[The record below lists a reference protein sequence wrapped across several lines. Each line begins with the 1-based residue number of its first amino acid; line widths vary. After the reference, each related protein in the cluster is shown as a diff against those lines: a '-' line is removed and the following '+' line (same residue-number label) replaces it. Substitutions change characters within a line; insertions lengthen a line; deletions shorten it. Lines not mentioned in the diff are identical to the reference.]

1 MPLPQPTTLARHWIS
16 EALPEE
22 LREENMV
29 IDGKK
34 LQQLQAHLAQ
44 HYPDRYKDILFRLN
58 QIAADAQGSRGG
70 VSPSIRHLR
79 ESKAWQT
86 RKEKL
91 RKEIQAI
98 YRNPKL
104 DLKQKQAFVQ
114 ARLSELSPT
123 LTKEVFDEADAGNNP
138 FAWVVKS
145 GMKGKPANMNN
156 LLGSPLQFTDP
167 KGRIIPVPVLN
178 GYARGLRPS
187 EYWAA
192 AYGTRKGVVDVK
204 LSVADAGY
212 LCLAEG
218 TLVRMADFSVKRI
231 EDIRLGDMVL
241 GVDDSLVARPVRVN
255 ATFDNGVRACYR
267 TAFYVGMSRRL
278 TVALES
284 TLDHKLYSELRY
296 QCKVALPTVKNKKG
310 RSEVSIRGTYPVGML
325 RAPSGQKLEKLAAL
339 PVNGIYAFS
348 GVSEPMALLLGLLV
362 GDGCY
367 THKSSAIS
375 FNKPDSL
382 LISEVN
388 QYLAQ
393 FNLEFRQTGATNPYQ
408 HLLVKVKDKYN
419 PCVQNGAK
427 QKLKDLNMWGRYS
440 HEKVI
445 PSQADTWDKRSL
457 ADFIGGYF
465 ATDGGV
471 CVMTG
476 RSGVTVHFGS
486 TSKVLLEKLKEL
498 LESRFGILG
507 DMISKTGKSNDSDAA
522 YRKNDL
528 YMFRICKRPDVEL
541 FFREIPIYGS
551 KREVFERLLFETK
564 DVPVKD
570 VRKFYRYDQES
581 IGDRHTYD
589 IEVDSDNHLFVL
601 ANGLIVSNSKQ
612 LTQIAHRSVVTDDDD
627 PDAVQDESRGLPVD
641 LDDEDSIGS
650 LLAQSVGGYKK
661 NTIITAKV
669 LRDLRRQGIER
680 MLIRS
685 PLVGGPQ
692 DGSVYA
698 RDVGVRETGRLPVR
712 GENPGVTA
720 AQAVGEILSQSMLSS
735 KHSAGV
741 AGQTAGAVGGFK
753 AVNQLIQSPKES
765 VNWAAHAKS
774 DGMVQKVV
782 DAPQGGKFVFINN
795 EPAYVPTGQDVNV
808 KSGDMVE
815 AGDILSNGLP
825 NPAMVVEHK
834 GIGEGRRYFT
844 KALMDVFK
852 RDGVQ
857 VNRRNVELIARGLVN
872 YVELD
877 EEMDTYAPGDQV
889 PYNMLEKYY
898 QPREGAKEYAANN
911 AVGKYL
917 ERPIL
922 HYTIGTKIRPSVVRE
937 LQAFGLDSNVLVHDS
952 PPTFR
957 PRMIRGAA
965 IAQHDVDWLTG
976 MYGSGIKSRVLEATH
991 RGHSANPLGTSYVS
1005 GVIGDPNFAS
1015 QNTKGKI
1022 VSPVYQLDEM
1032 KRRKQEAP
1040 NLWDDSDDDG

>member
-1 MPLPQPTTLARHWIS
+1 M
-16 EALPEE
+16 
-22 LREENMV
+22 

-44 HYPDRYKDILFRLN
+44 HYPDQYKDVLFRLN
-58 QIAADAQGSRGG
+58 QIASDAQGSRGG

-79 ESKAWQT
+79 ESKAWRA

-167 KGRIIPVPVLN
+167 KGRTIPVPVLN

-192 AYGTRKGVVDVK
+192 AYGTRKGVVDTK
-204 LSVADAGY
+204 LSVADSGY
-212 LCLAEG
+212 L
-218 TLVRMADFSVKRI
+218 
-231 EDIRLGDMVL
+231 
-241 GVDDSLVARPVRVN
+241 
-255 ATFDNGVRACYR
+255 
-267 TAFYVGMSRRL
+267 
-278 TVALES
+278 
-284 TLDHKLYSELRY
+284 
-296 QCKVALPTVKNKKG
+296 
-310 RSEVSIRGTYPVGML
+310 
-325 RAPSGQKLEKLAAL
+325 
-339 PVNGIYAFS
+339 
-348 GVSEPMALLLGLLV
+348 
-362 GDGCY
+362 
-367 THKSSAIS
+367 
-375 FNKPDSL
+375 
-382 LISEVN
+382 
-388 QYLAQ
+388 
-393 FNLEFRQTGATNPYQ
+393 
-408 HLLVKVKDKYN
+408 
-419 PCVQNGAK
+419 
-427 QKLKDLNMWGRYS
+427 
-440 HEKVI
+440 
-445 PSQADTWDKRSL
+445 
-457 ADFIGGYF
+457 
-465 ATDGGV
+465 
-471 CVMTG
+471 
-476 RSGVTVHFGS
+476 
-486 TSKVLLEKLKEL
+486 
-498 LESRFGILG
+498 
-507 DMISKTGKSNDSDAA
+507 
-522 YRKNDL
+522 
-528 YMFRICKRPDVEL
+528 
-541 FFREIPIYGS
+541 
-551 KREVFERLLFETK
+551 
-564 DVPVKD
+564 
-570 VRKFYRYDQES
+570 
-581 IGDRHTYD
+581 
-589 IEVDSDNHLFVL
+589 
-601 ANGLIVSNSKQ
+601 SKQ

-627 PDAVQDESRGLPVD
+627 SDALQDESRGLPVE
-641 LDDEDSIGS
+641 LDDDDSIGS
-650 LLAQSVGGYKK
+650 LLAKSVGGYKK

-669 LRDLRRQGIER
+669 LRNLRKQGIER

-720 AQAVGEILSQSMLSS
+720 AQALGELISQGSLSS

-753 AVNQLIQSPKES
+753 AFNQMVQSPKES

-782 DAPQGGKFVFINN
+782 DAPQGGRFVFINN

-815 AGDILSNGLP
+815 AGDILSTGLP

-834 GIGEGRRYFT
+834 GIGEGRRYFVKEFT
-844 KALMDVFK
+844 KLL
-852 RDGVQ
+852 RDNGVQ

-877 EEMDTYAPGDQV
+877 EEMDTYVPGDQV

-898 QPREGAKEYAANN
+898 QPREGAKEYTANN

-922 HYTIGTKIRPSVVRE
+922 HYTIGTKIRPSVVKE
-937 LQAFGLDSNVLVHDS
+937 LKAFGLDGNVLAHDT

-957 PRMIRGAA
+957 PRMVRGAA
-965 IAQHDVDWLTG
+965 IAQHDPDVLTG

-1015 QNTKGKI
+1015 QHTKGKI

-1032 KRRKQEAP
+1032 KRRKQETP
-1040 NLWDDSDDDG
+1040 NLWDDSDDDD